1 MKKLQTARR
10 SWPVLGLV
18 VIAACAGAYRVWHQP
33 PAAAFVVPPAPPVVD
48 TAPRFMTAFAS
59 SSQHVQVHAASLVE
73 LTDGRVRAFWFAGS
87 REGASDVAIRSAV
100 FDPLN
105 DQWGAEQVVVDRV
118 QTQRDLLRYV
128 KKLGNPVGARAADG
142 SLRLFYVTVSLGGW
156 AGSSITTMTSHDD
169 GETWEP
175 ARRLITSPFLNIST
189 LVKSAPVGYTDGTL
203 GLPVYHELVGKFGEL
218 LRLDANGTV
227 FDKHRVGAASD
238 HGLQPV
244 MMIESPQRASLLM
257 RYAGPAPQ
265 RVLRAT
271 TVDAGAHWSAP
282 EKTALPNPN
291 AAVAALRLSDGHMLA
306 VLNHQEESRDSLSL
320 MLSVDGGATWREV
333 YRLEDQRDGGGQGI
347 DAAAFAQRAA
357 ILIEQTDVRAVP
369 LVDEF
374 VASAQGPACRGERCG
389 FEFSYPYLL
398 QASNGDIHLVYT
410 WNRAFIKHVVF
421 NRALLD
427 VRAAG
432 AP

>member
-1 MKKLQTARR
+1 MKRVQTLRR
-10 SWPVLGLV
+10 SWTLLGFLVL
-18 VIAACAGAYRVWHQP
+18 AAVTGSYRVAQQP
-33 PAAAFVVPPAPPVVD
+33 SAAEFAIPPAPPAVD
-48 TAPRFMTAFAS
+48 VAPRFMTAFAS
-59 SSQHVQVHAASLVE
+59 SSQQVHVHAASLVE
-73 LTDGRVRAFWFAGS
+73 LNDGRVRAFWFAGS

-105 DQWGAEQVVVDRV
+105 DEWGAEHVVADRR

-156 AGSSITTMTSHDD
+156 AGSSITTMTSHDE

-189 LVKSAPVGYTDGTL
+189 LVKSPPVMYTDGTL

-218 LRLDANGTV
+218 LRIDADGDV
-227 FDKHRVGAASD
+227 FDKHRVGAAND

-244 MMIESPQRASLLM
+244 MIIEGPQRASLLM

-265 RVLRAT
+265 RVLRST
-271 TVDAGAHWSAP
+271 TDDAGAHWSAP
-282 EKTALPNPN
+282 QKTTLPNPN
-291 AAVAALRLSDGHMLA
+291 AAVSALRLSDGQVLA

-320 MLSVDGGATWREV
+320 MLSADHGVTWREV
-333 YRLEDQRDGGGQGI
+333 YRLEDQRDVGGQGI

-357 ILIEQTDVRAVP
+357 TLVEQSDARAVP
-369 LVDEF
+369 QVAEF
-374 VASAQGPACRGERCG
+374 VASAKGPACRGERCG

-427 VRAAG
+427 VSSAG

>member
-1 MKKLQTARR
+1 MKKVQTVRR
-10 SWPVLGLV
+10 SWTLLGFLVLA
-18 VIAACAGAYRVWHQP
+18 VIAGTYRVSQQP
-33 PAAAFVVPPAPPVVD
+33 PAAEFVVPPAPLAVD
-48 TAPRFMTAFAS
+48 AAPRFMTAFAS
-59 SSQHVQVHAASLVE
+59 SSQQVQVHAASLVE
-73 LTDGRVRAFWFAGS
+73 LNDGRVRAFWFAGS

-105 DQWGAEQVVVDRV
+105 DQWGAEQVVVDRT

-128 KKLGNPVGARAADG
+128 KKLGNPVGTRAADG

-156 AGSSITTMTSHDD
+156 AGSSITTMTSHDE

-189 LVKSAPVGYTDGTL
+189 LVKSPPVVFADGTL
-203 GLPVYHELVGKFGEL
+203 GLPVYHELAGKFGEL
-218 LRLDANGTV
+218 LRLDADGDV

-244 MMIESPQRASLLM
+244 MMIESPQRASLFM

-271 TVDAGAHWSAP
+271 TDDAGRHWSAP

-291 AAVAALRLSDGHMLA
+291 AAVSALRLADGQVLA

-320 MLSVDGGATWREV
+320 MLSADDGATWREV
-333 YRLEDQRDGGGQGI
+333 YRLEDQRDVGGQGI
-347 DAAAFAQRAA
+347 EPAAFAQRAA
-357 ILIEQTDVRAVP
+357 TLIAQTDVRAVP
-369 LVDEF
+369 QVDAF
-374 VASAQGPACRGERCG
+374 VASAKGPACRGERCG

-427 VRAAG
+427 VSSGG